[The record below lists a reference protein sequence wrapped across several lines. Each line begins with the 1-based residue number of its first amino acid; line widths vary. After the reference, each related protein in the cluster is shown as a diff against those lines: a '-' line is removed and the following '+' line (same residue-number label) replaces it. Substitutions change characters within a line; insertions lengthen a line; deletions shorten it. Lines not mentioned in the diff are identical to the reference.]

1 MDWLAQWGQAANLG
15 NVAVLCS
22 VTRFGS
28 SGRGVVTAHRTNF
41 VEMLFRGLYHFNYA
55 YNQGK
60 ATDLASYFAAREN
73 HDLGVVK
80 ALPKAKQQQ
89 RLDLSPHP
97 T

>member
-1 MDWLAQWGQAANLG
+1 MLLDLAA
-15 NVAVLCS
+15 VAEELLLPTEQIS
-22 VTRFGS
+22 
-28 SGRGVVTAHRTNF
+28 